1 MNNDN
6 LTTEDRVTI
15 SRFLHTLNLFREIDP
30 NMRLGEIK
38 SFLTVAMNEN
48 SLVGEVGRQAGIPT
62 QSVST
67 YLKTLGEGRDRN
79 GKPAMGLLAARTSP
93 FDARETMVRL
103 TPKGAALADQIRDA
117 MGG

>member
-1 MNNDN
+1 MNNIE
-6 LTTEDRVTI
+6 LTQEDRATVA
-15 SRFLHTLNLFREIDP
+15 RFLRTLDLFRGIDP
-30 NMRLGEIK
+30 NMRLGEVA
-38 SFLTVAMNEN
+38 SFLTVAMHEN
-48 SLVGEVGRQAGIPT
+48 ALVGEVGARAGIPT

-67 YLKTLGEGRDRN
+67 YLRTLGEGLDRN

-103 TPKGAALADQIRDA
+103 TPKGAALADQIRDS